1 MPVTA
6 TESERVSAPAPP
18 HPDVVHIKPS
28 KGWHG
33 LDAREFWHHR
43 ELLYFLTWRDI
54 KVRYK
59 QTALGAAWAVLAPF
73 LTMLLFSVVFG
84 HLVDVPS
91 DGVPYPLF
99 SFAALVPWMF
109 FANAMTFGANSL
121 VVNPDLVTKVY
132 FPRVMMPGAAILG
145 GLVDLAIAF
154 VVLVGMTLV
163 YGIVPGPEVVVL
175 VPLVVLLVITTLA
188 VALWL
193 AALNVEYRD
202 IRYLLPFLLQMWFF
216 ATPIAYPSSL
226 LGEPWRTL
234 LGLNPVAGV
243 VEGFRWALLDTS
255 PAPGPMLLVSSA
267 VAIVMFLTGL
277 FYFQRVEGRFA
288 DVI

>member
-6 TESERVSAPAPP
+6 AESERVSTFAPP
-18 HPDVVHIKPS
+18 YADIVHIKPS

-84 HLVDVPS
+84 HLVHVPS
-91 DGVPYPLF
+91 EGVPYPVF

-109 FANAMTFGANSL
+109 FANAMTFGGEQSRRATPN
-121 VVNPDLVTKVY
+121 LVTKVY
-132 FPRVMMPGAAILG
+132 FPRLMLPGAAILG

-163 YGIVPGPEVVVL
+163 YGIVPGPEVARARAAGPAARAHDAGRGALVVRAERRVPRHSVHPSVPPPAVVL
-175 VPLVVLLVITTLA
+175 RDADRVSELA
-188 VALWL
+188 RSASRG
-193 AALNVEYRD
+193 ARC
-202 IRYLLPFLLQMWFF
+202 
-216 ATPIAYPSSL
+216 
-226 LGEPWRTL
+226 
-234 LGLNPVAGV
+234 
-243 VEGFRWALLDTS
+243 WA
-255 PAPGPMLLVSSA
+255 
-267 VAIVMFLTGL
+267 
-277 FYFQRVEGRFA
+277 
-288 DVI
+288 